1 MMQVFVEPQICCIN
15 QGGVGIVREHGETGW
30 LLALRKFRRCFLHP
44 WDARS
49 DGSTWLLPGLFAL
62 ILSPRPD
69 PMWIIESTNIDNL
82 FKGLSLESGVS

>member
-1 MMQVFVEPQICCIN
+1 MVFVEPQICWD

-44 WDARS
+44 WDAHS
-49 DGSTWLLPGLFAL
+49 DGSTWLPGLFAL

-69 PMWIIESTNIDNL
+69 PMWIRDSTNIDNL
-82 FKGLSLESGVS
+82 YKGLSLESGVS